1 MAERAAAAISLL
13 EHSSRRARGP
23 LLVSA
28 RPALS
33 ERLRAQAILIAVP
46 RHRNII
52 LNIEGMCDDLAHVQ
66 TGRWRRYQR
75 TSLSSSSISSSVH
88 VSRIAR
94 HT

>member
-66 TGRWRRYQR
+66 TGEVAQVPEDLALVERLKVGQDQR
-75 TSLSSSSISSSVH
+75 IQ
-88 VSRIAR
+88 
-94 HT
+94 